1 MRVNAMRAFP
11 ARQEGVIL
19 FIALIVLV
27 AMTLAGIGMVRS
39 VDTGT
44 AAAGNLGFKQM
55 SLNSGESGIQSGYE
69 WLVANA
75 AGGTLDNTDATNG
88 YYSSRPAIEPD
99 WSDAATWQGA
109 AAVNGGAAD
118 SAGNVVEY
126 IVHRM
131 CTEPNTPYN
140 GTNAGVSN
148 QCATAIPTLAGSG
161 GSMAVGSYAFSGSPE
176 VFYRITA
183 RSVGPRNT
191 TTYLQAMVGLSE

>member
-1 MRVNAMRAFP
+1 MRVNATRAFP

-55 SLNSGESGIQSGYE
+55 SLNSGEAGIQSGYE
-69 WLVANA
+69 WLVATA
-75 AGGTLDNTDATNG
+75 IAGSLDNTDAANG

-99 WSDAATWQGA
+99 WGDDATWQGA
-109 AAVNGGAAD
+109 VAVNGGAAD
-118 SAGNVVEY
+118 SAGNVVY
-126 IVHRM
+126 FIIHRM
-131 CTEPNTPYN
+131 CTEPNTPFN
-140 GTNAGVSN
+140 GSNAGVAN
-148 QCATAIPTLAGSG
+148 QCATAAPTLAGAG
-161 GSMAVGSYAFSGSPE
+161 GSMAVGSYAFAGSPE

-191 TTYLQAMVGLSE
+191 ATYLQSMVGLSE